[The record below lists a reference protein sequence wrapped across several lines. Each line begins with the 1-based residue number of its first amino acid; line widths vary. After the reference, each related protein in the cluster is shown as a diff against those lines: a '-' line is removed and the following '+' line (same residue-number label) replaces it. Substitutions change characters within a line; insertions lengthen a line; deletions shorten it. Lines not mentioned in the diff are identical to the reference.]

1 MYIGKGPAEL
11 RSQQRKLHPDTKGW
25 SMKQTSLLGIAKK
38 AASDKAH
45 RFQDL
50 FGLLTIGY
58 LLACW
63 RLINKRAVYGV
74 DRVDARAYEANLQ
87 ENVEGLVAAVK
98 GGWYRA
104 KLVLR
109 RYIPKLN
116 GKMRP
121 LGIPAVA
128 DKLLQIG
135 VAKILEEIYEQ
146 DFLGCSYGYRLGVGA
161 LDAVRDLSAALR
173 SGRYHFLVEADIRSF
188 FDRIDHQKLIEL
200 LRLRIDDEPF
210 LRLIRKWLK
219 AGILE
224 KDGQVIHPETGSP
237 QGGIVSP
244 MLANIYLHYVLDVW
258 FEETVKAHC
267 KGKAYLCRYAD
278 DFVCAFECES
288 DAERF
293 YKALG
298 ARMESFGL
306 EVAEEKTDLLRFSR
320 QDWHKSGTF
329 EFLGFE
335 FRWGRARWGK
345 PALKRRTARKK
356 YRAALA
362 SFQQWCREHCRMRKE
377 RFFAALNAKL
387 RGYYNYYGIRG
398 NFDSI
403 DDFFYHVTR
412 TLYRQLNRRS
422 QRRSYN
428 WKGFAELIKVF
439 KLERPHICH
448 SF

>member
-1 MYIGKGPAEL
+1 
-11 RSQQRKLHPDTKGW
+11 
-25 SMKQTSLLGIAKK
+25 MKQPSLLGIAKK
-38 AASDKAH
+38 AASEKAH
-45 RFQDL
+45 RFRNL

-63 RLINKRAVYGV
+63 RLINKRAAYGV
-74 DRVDARAYEANLQ
+74 DRVDGRAYEANLQ

-109 RYIPKLN
+109 KYISKLN
-116 GKMRP
+116 GKLRP
-121 LGIPAVA
+121 LGIVAIA
-128 DKLLQIG
+128 DKVLQMG
-135 VAKILEEIYEQ
+135 VTKILEEIYEQ

-161 LDAVRDLSAALR
+161 LDAVRDLSAELR

-188 FDRIDHQKLIEL
+188 FDKIDHEKLIDL
-200 LRLRIDDEPF
+200 LKQRIDDEPF

-224 KDGQVIHPETGSP
+224 TDGQVIHPETGSP
-237 QGGIVSP
+237 QGGIISP
-244 MLANIYLHYVLDVW
+244 MLANIYLHYALDVW

-267 KGKAYLCRYAD
+267 KGKAYLCRYAE

-293 YKALG
+293 YRALG
-298 ARMESFGL
+298 VRMESFGL
-306 EVAEEKTDLLRFSR
+306 EVAEEKTNLLRFSP
-320 QDWHKSGTF
+320 QDWKKSGTF

-335 FRWGRARWGK
+335 FRWGRGRWGK
-345 PALKRRTARKK
+345 PTIKRRTARKK

-362 SFQQWCREHCRMRKE
+362 SFREWCRKHCRMRKDW
-377 RFFAALNAKL
+377 FFATLNAKL
-387 RGYYNYYGIRG
+387 RRYYNYYGIRG
-398 NFDSI
+398 NFESI
-403 DDFFYHVTR
+403 DDFFYQVTR
-412 TLYRQLNRRS
+412 MLYRQLNRRS

-439 KLERPHICH
+439 KLQRPHICH

>member
-1 MYIGKGPAEL
+1 
-11 RSQQRKLHPDTKGW
+11 
-25 SMKQTSLLGIAKK
+25 MKQTSLLGIAKK
-38 AASDKAH
+38 AASDKVH
-45 RFQDL
+45 RFQNL
-50 FGLLTIGY
+50 FGLLTVGY

-63 RLINKRAVYGV
+63 RLINKRAAYGV
-74 DRVDARAYEANLQ
+74 DRVDARAYEANLR
-87 ENVEGLVAAVK
+87 ENIEGLAAAVK

-121 LGIPAVA
+121 LGIPAIA
-128 DKLLQIG
+128 DKVLQMG
-135 VAKILEEIYEQ
+135 VTKILEEIYEQ
-146 DFLGCSYGYRLGVGA
+146 DFLGCSYGYRPMVGA
-161 LDAVRDLSAALR
+161 LDAIRDLSAELR
-173 SGRYHFLVEADIRSF
+173 TGRYHFLVEADIRSF
-188 FDRIDHQKLIEL
+188 FDKIDHEKLIEL
-200 LRLRIDDEPF
+200 LKRRIDDEPF

-224 KDGQVIHPETGSP
+224 TDGRVIHPETGTP

-278 DFVCAFECES
+278 DFVCAFECET

-293 YKALG
+293 YRALDR
-298 ARMESFGL
+298 RMKSYGL
-306 EVAEEKTDLLRFSR
+306 EVAEEKTNLLRFSR
-320 QDWHKSGTF
+320 QEWHKNGAF

-335 FRWGRARWGK
+335 FRWGRGRWGK
-345 PALKRRTARKK
+345 AGLKRRTARKK

-362 SFQQWCREHCRMRKE
+362 SFQEWCREHCRMRKDK
-377 RFFAALNAKL
+377 FFAALNAKL

-398 NFDSI
+398 NFASM
-403 DDFFYHVTR
+403 DDFLYQVTR
-412 TLYRQLNRRS
+412 MLYRQLNRRS

-428 WKGFAELIKVF
+428 WEGFAELVKVF

-448 SF
+448 PF

>member
-1 MYIGKGPAEL
+1 
-11 RSQQRKLHPDTKGW
+11 
-25 SMKQTSLLGIAKK
+25 MKQTSLLGIAKK

-45 RFQDL
+45 RFRNL
-50 FGLLTIGY
+50 FGLLTVGY

-63 RLINKRAVYGV
+63 RLINKRAAYGV
-74 DRVDARAYEANLQ
+74 DRVDARTYEATLQ

-116 GKMRP
+116 GKLRP
-121 LGIPAVA
+121 LGIPAIA
-128 DKLLQIG
+128 DKVLQMG
-135 VAKILEEIYEQ
+135 VSKILEEIYEQ
-146 DFLGCSYGYRLGVGA
+146 DFLDCSYGYRPKVGA
-161 LDAVRDLSAALR
+161 LDAVRDLSAELR

-188 FDRIDHQKLIEL
+188 FDKIDHEKLIEL
-200 LRLRIDDEPF
+200 LRQRIDDEPF

-219 AGILE
+219 AGVLE
-224 KDGQVIHPETGSP
+224 TDGRVIHPETGSP
-237 QGGIVSP
+237 QGGVVSP

-267 KGKAYLCRYAD
+267 KGQAYLCRYAD

-293 YKALG
+293 YRALG
-298 ARMESFGL
+298 ARMASFGL
-306 EVAEEKTDLLRFSR
+306 EVAEEKTNLLRFSR
-320 QDWHKSGTF
+320 QDWRRNGTF

-335 FRWGRARWGK
+335 FRWGRGRWGK
-345 PALKRRTARKK
+345 PVLKRRTARKK

-362 SFQQWCREHCRMRKE
+362 SFQDWCREHCRMPKKKL
-377 RFFAALNAKL
+377 FAALNAKL

-398 NFDSI
+398 NSESI
-403 DDFFYHVTR
+403 GDFFYQVTR
-412 TLYRQLNRRS
+412 MLYRQLNRRS

-428 WKGFAELIKVF
+428 WKGFAELIKAF
-439 KLERPHICH
+439 KLARPHICH
-448 SF
+448 NF

>member
-1 MYIGKGPAEL
+1 
-11 RSQQRKLHPDTKGW
+11 
-25 SMKQTSLLGIAKK
+25 MKQTSLLGIARK

-45 RFQDL
+45 RFRNL
-50 FGLLTIGY
+50 FGLLTVGY
-58 LLACW
+58 LVACW
-63 RLINKRAVYGV
+63 RLINKRAAYGV

-87 ENVEGLVAAVK
+87 ANVEGLVAAVK

-121 LGIPAVA
+121 LGIPAIA
-128 DKLLQIG
+128 DKVLQMG
-135 VAKILEEIYEQ
+135 VSKILEEIFEQ
-146 DFLGCSYGYRLGVGA
+146 DFLDCSYGYRPKVGA
-161 LDAVRDLSAALR
+161 LDAVRDLSAELR

-188 FDRIDHQKLIEL
+188 FDRIDHEKLIEL
-200 LRLRIDDEPF
+200 LRRRIDDEPF

-219 AGILE
+219 AGVLE
-224 KDGQVIHPETGSP
+224 TDGRVIHPETGSP
-237 QGGIVSP
+237 QGGSVSP

-278 DFVCAFECES
+278 DFVCAFESEA

-293 YKALG
+293 YRALG
-298 ARMESFGL
+298 ARMASFGL
-306 EVAEEKTDLLRFSR
+306 EVAEEKTNLLRFSR
-320 QDWHKSGTF
+320 QDWRRNGTF

-335 FRWGRARWGK
+335 FRWGRGRWNK
-345 PALKRRTARKK
+345 PALKRRTSRKK

-362 SFQQWCREHCRMRKE
+362 SCQEWCRAHCRMPKGT
-377 RFFAALNAKL
+377 FFTALNMKL
-387 RGYYNYYGIRG
+387 RGYYNYYGLRG
-398 NFDSI
+398 NFESI
-403 DDFFYHVTR
+403 DDFFYQVLR
-412 TLYRQLNRRS
+412 MLYRQLNRRS

-428 WKGFAELIKVF
+428 WQGFTELIKVF
-439 KLERPHICH
+439 KLQRPRICH
-448 SF
+448 NF

>member
-1 MYIGKGPAEL
+1 
-11 RSQQRKLHPDTKGW
+11 
-25 SMKQTSLLGIAKK
+25 MKQTSLLGIAKK
-38 AASDKAH
+38 AASDKVH
-45 RFQDL
+45 RFRDL
-50 FGLLTIGY
+50 FGLLTVGY

-63 RLINKRAVYGV
+63 RLINKRAAYGV

-87 ENVEGLVAAVK
+87 ENVEGLVAAIK

-116 GKMRP
+116 GKLRP
-121 LGIPAVA
+121 LGIPAIA
-128 DKLLQIG
+128 DKVLQMG
-135 VAKILEEIYEQ
+135 VSKILEEIFEQ
-146 DFLGCSYGYRLGVGA
+146 DFLGCSYGYRPNVGA
-161 LDAVRDLSAALR
+161 LDAIRDLSAALR

-188 FDRIDHQKLIEL
+188 FDKIDHEKLIDL
-200 LRLRIDDEPF
+200 LKQRIDDEPF

-224 KDGQVIHPETGSP
+224 TDGQVIHPETGSP
-237 QGGIVSP
+237 QGGIISP
-244 MLANIYLHYVLDVW
+244 MLANIYLHYALDVW

-293 YKALG
+293 YRALG
-298 ARMESFGL
+298 VRMESFGL
-306 EVAEEKTDLLRFSR
+306 EVAEEKTSLLRFSP
-320 QDWHKSGTF
+320 QDWKKSGTF

-335 FRWGRARWGK
+335 LRWGRGRWGK
-345 PALKRRTARKK
+345 PTIKRRTARKK

-362 SFQQWCREHCRMRKE
+362 SLREWCRKHCRMRKDW
-377 RFFAALNAKL
+377 FFATLNAKL

-398 NFDSI
+398 NFESI
-403 DDFFYHVTR
+403 DDFFYQVTR
-412 TLYRQLNRRS
+412 MLYRQLNRRS
-422 QRRSYN
+422 QRRSYS

-439 KLERPHICH
+439 KLQRPHICH

>member
-1 MYIGKGPAEL
+1 
-11 RSQQRKLHPDTKGW
+11 
-25 SMKQTSLLGIAKK
+25 LGIAKK

-45 RFQDL
+45 RFRNL

-63 RLINKRAVYGV
+63 RLINKRAAYGV

-109 RYIPKLN
+109 KYIPKLN
-116 GKMRP
+116 GKLRP
-121 LGIPAVA
+121 LGIPAIA
-128 DKLLQIG
+128 DKVLQMG
-135 VAKILEEIYEQ
+135 VSKILEEIYEQ
-146 DFLGCSYGYRLGVGA
+146 DFLGCSYGYRPNVGA
-161 LDAVRDLSAALR
+161 LDAIRDLSAELR
-173 SGRYHFLVEADIRSF
+173 SGCYHFLVEADIRSF
-188 FDRIDHQKLIEL
+188 FDKIDHEKLIEL

-219 AGILE
+219 AGVLE
-224 KDGQVIHPETGSP
+224 PDGAVQYPEKGSP

-244 MLANIYLHYVLDVW
+244 MLANIYLHYALDVW
-258 FEETVKAHC
+258 FEETVKARC

-293 YKALG
+293 YRALG
-298 ARMESFGL
+298 GRMESYGL
-306 EVAEEKTDLLRFSR
+306 EVAEEKTNLLRFSR
-320 QDWHKSGTF
+320 QDWQKNGTF

-335 FRWGRARWGK
+335 FRWGRGRWGK
-345 PALKRRTARKK
+345 PTIKRRTARKK

-362 SFQQWCREHCRMRKE
+362 SFQEWCREHCRMRKD

-398 NFDSI
+398 NFESI
-403 DDFFYHVTR
+403 DDFFYQVTR
-412 TLYRQLNRRS
+412 MLYRQLNRRS

>member
-1 MYIGKGPAEL
+1 
-11 RSQQRKLHPDTKGW
+11 
-25 SMKQTSLLGIAKK
+25 MKQTSLLGIAKK
-38 AASDKAH
+38 AASEKAH
-45 RFQDL
+45 RFRNL

-63 RLINKRAVYGV
+63 RLINKRAAYGV

-109 RYIPKLN
+109 KYISKLN
-116 GKMRP
+116 GKLRP
-121 LGIPAVA
+121 LGIPAIA
-128 DKLLQIG
+128 DKVLQMG
-135 VAKILEEIYEQ
+135 VSKILEEIYEQ

-161 LDAVRDLSAALR
+161 LDAVRDLSAELR

-188 FDRIDHQKLIEL
+188 FDKIDHEKLIEL

-219 AGILE
+219 AGVLE
-224 KDGQVIHPETGSP
+224 PDGAVQYPEKGSP
-237 QGGIVSP
+237 QGGIISP

-288 DAERF
+288 DAEYF
-293 YKALG
+293 YRVLG
-298 ARMESFGL
+298 PRLESFGL
-306 EVAEEKTDLLRFSR
+306 EVAQEKTNLLRFSR
-320 QDWHKSGTF
+320 QDWRKNGTF

-335 FRWGRARWGK
+335 FRWGWGRWGK
-345 PALKRRTARKK
+345 PALKRRTSRKK
-356 YRAALA
+356 YRASLA
-362 SFQQWCREHCRMRKE
+362 SFQQWCRKHCRMRKD

-387 RGYYNYYGIRG
+387 RGYYHYYGIRG
-398 NFDSI
+398 NFESI
-403 DDFFYHVTR
+403 DDFFYQVTR
-412 TLYRQLNRRS
+412 MLYRQLNRRS

>member
-1 MYIGKGPAEL
+1 
-11 RSQQRKLHPDTKGW
+11 
-25 SMKQTSLLGIAKK
+25 MKQTSLLGIAKK
-38 AASDKAH
+38 AASEKAH
-45 RFQDL
+45 RFRNL

-63 RLINKRAVYGV
+63 RLINKRAAYGV

-109 RYIPKLN
+109 KYISKLN
-116 GKMRP
+116 GKLRP
-121 LGIPAVA
+121 LGIVAIA
-128 DKLLQIG
+128 DKVLQMG
-135 VAKILEEIYEQ
+135 VTKILEEIYEQ

-161 LDAVRDLSAALR
+161 LDAVRDLSAELR

-188 FDRIDHQKLIEL
+188 FDKIDHEKLIEL

-219 AGILE
+219 AGVLE
-224 KDGQVIHPETGSP
+224 PDGAVQYPEKGSP
-237 QGGIVSP
+237 QGGIISP

-288 DAERF
+288 DAEYF
-293 YKALG
+293 YRVLG
-298 ARMESFGL
+298 PRLESFGL
-306 EVAEEKTDLLRFSR
+306 EVAQEKTNLLRFSR
-320 QDWHKSGTF
+320 QDWRKNGTF

-335 FRWGRARWGK
+335 FRWGWGRWGK
-345 PALKRRTARKK
+345 PALKRRTSRKK
-356 YRAALA
+356 YRASLA
-362 SFQQWCREHCRMRKE
+362 SFQEWCRKHCRMRKD

-387 RGYYNYYGIRG
+387 RGYYHYYGICG
-398 NFDSI
+398 NFESI
-403 DDFFYHVTR
+403 DDFFYQVTR
-412 TLYRQLNRRS
+412 MLYRQLNRRS

>member
-1 MYIGKGPAEL
+1 
-11 RSQQRKLHPDTKGW
+11 
-25 SMKQTSLLGIAKK
+25 MKQTSLLGIAKK

-45 RFQDL
+45 RFRNL

-63 RLINKRAVYGV
+63 RLINKRAAYGV

-109 RYIPKLN
+109 KYIPKLN
-116 GKMRP
+116 GKLRP
-121 LGIPAVA
+121 LGIPAIA
-128 DKLLQIG
+128 DKVLQMG
-135 VAKILEEIYEQ
+135 VSKILEEIYEQ
-146 DFLGCSYGYRLGVGA
+146 NFLGCSYGYRPNVGA
-161 LDAVRDLSAALR
+161 LDAIRDLSAELR
-173 SGRYHFLVEADIRSF
+173 SGCYHFLVEADIRSF
-188 FDRIDHQKLIEL
+188 FDKIDHEKLIEL

-219 AGILE
+219 AGVLE
-224 KDGQVIHPETGSP
+224 PDGAVQYPEKGSP

-244 MLANIYLHYVLDVW
+244 MLANIYLHYALDVW
-258 FEETVKAHC
+258 FEETVKARC

-293 YKALG
+293 YRALG
-298 ARMESFGL
+298 GRMESYGL
-306 EVAEEKTDLLRFSR
+306 EVAEEKTNLLRFSR
-320 QDWHKSGTF
+320 QDWLKNGTF

-335 FRWGRARWGK
+335 FRWGRGRWGK
-345 PALKRRTARKK
+345 PTIKRRTARKK

-362 SFQQWCREHCRMRKE
+362 SFQEWCREHCRMRKG

-398 NFDSI
+398 NFESI
-403 DDFFYHVTR
+403 DDFFYQVTR
-412 TLYRQLNRRS
+412 MLYRQLNRRS